1 MARNP
6 LALALVII
14 GSLAMAVA
22 TFLPFHEAVGFHRI
36 EKNTMMQNGSG
47 WILVVLALVI
57 AATGYGVSQG
67 QSGKWWLPLIW
78 CVVAA
83 VFVIWI
89 ANDKSMRTLYPVG
102 ADRSIDT
109 SQPGVVAGLGIAIY
123 LAGVGVAAAAI
134 GALMSRQSTPT
145 TRAVG
150 DKH

>member
-6 LALALVII
+6 LALALVIV

-22 TFLPFHEAVGFHRI
+22 AFLPFHEAVGFHRI

-89 ANDKSMRTLYPVG
+89 ANDRKCAPSTRWAPTAALTL
-102 ADRSIDT
+102 A
-109 SQPGVVAGLGIAIY
+109 SQGSSQAW
-123 LAGVGVAAAAI
+123 
-134 GALMSRQSTPT
+134 ALRYTLRVLVSQRRPSVP
-145 TRAVG
+145 
-150 DKH
+150 